1 MKLLRNA
8 AIAAGTAAAAAST
21 FAAEITLPADVETTI
36 NSAQT
41 AITTVGGYL
50 IVLAVVALAMRWIK
64 GAFF

>member
-1 MKLLRNA
+1 MKLLKK
-8 AIAAGTAAAAAST
+8 IGVAAAAIGAAGST
-21 FAAEITLPADVETTI
+21 YAAEITLPADVETTI

>member
-21 FAAEITLPADVETTI
+21 YAVDITLSDDVQSTI
-36 NSAQT
+36 TSAQS
-41 AITTVGGYL
+41 AIMQVGQYL

>member
-1 MKLLRNA
+1 MFKKISA
-8 AIAAGTAAAAAST
+8 AIAAVGGSAAA

-36 NSAQT
+36 SSAQN